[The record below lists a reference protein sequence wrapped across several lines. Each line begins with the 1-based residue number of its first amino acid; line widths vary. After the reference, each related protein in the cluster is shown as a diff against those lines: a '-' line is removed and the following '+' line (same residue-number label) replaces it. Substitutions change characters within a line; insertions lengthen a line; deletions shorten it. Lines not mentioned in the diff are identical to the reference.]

1 MVLML
6 LVLLLL
12 VLMPLLLLLL
22 IWNKLLLDH
31 RSFWLLSKLPLD
43 QLGIVAVPFC
53 SYCRIELSG
62 LPVAIKTVSAIAEV
76 SRPTIEAAVYSG
88 GEE

>member
-22 IWNKLLLDH
+22 IWNKWVAVGPSEFLAAVEAAAGSARDCGCSILLL
-31 RSFWLLSKLPLD
+31 L
-43 QLGIVAVPFC
+43 
-53 SYCRIELSG
+53 IELSG

>member
-1 MVLML
+1 
-6 LVLLLL
+6 
-12 VLMPLLLLLL
+12 MPLLLLLL

-31 RSFWLLSKLPLD
+31 RSFWPLSELPPD

-53 SYCRIELSG
+53 SYYRIELSG
-62 LPVAIKTVSAIAEV
+62 LPVAIKTISAIAEV
-76 SRPTIEAAVYSG
+76 SRPAIEAAVYSG